1 MERIVA
7 SVESHMREYED
18 KVEAIRITRTFGEA
32 AAAMGAPSPGHVG
45 GGAGGGGGGG
55 DDAAPKS
62 KRSRGGEQSGSGKQE
77 KKSGEEGVGGEGGG
91 DAAPTL
97 KRPRGRPRGVKR
109 KTEEEEGAGGEGS
122 GDGDDGG
129 AAPKLKR
136 PRGRPRSVK
145 RKMVEEEGAG
155 GKGGGDG
162 DGDDDGAT
170 PKMKRSR
177 GKPSGGKKGT
187 KNDEENRLFE
197 EIARRYAMER
207 DALRRLPNGHLE
219 SIVDEAKKELGL
231 EHVEVGTMAKLD
243 KRVRWLYNRHRDQ
256 EGAPNQQMMIVEEIY
271 ARYSRTKIVVNGG
284 KLRPGTL
291 ASIIEGVRLEH
302 GFLPDP
308 RRMRAIRNMVQARF
322 TKEHPELE
330 PANPNRLKIGEL
342 AAEDKRRREALV
354 NEITARYVRTKAA
367 HGKRKMADGT
377 LSRIIEECKND
388 LGIHDFDVPAA
399 SIRGRIN
406 RKSLHVQK
414 LGGGSQRYDAIDA
427 PLVATINSW
436 SGEGISVTRDQGLD
450 LANRLLRGKRM
461 EKDDDGNDVMLDA
474 QWWKTF
480 LHRNKKKLFKNTI
493 PAPAGS
499 GNTAVEDFPAPEQEK
514 ACLQV

>member
-1 MERIVA
+1 VGVA
-7 SVESHMREYED
+7 D
-18 KVEAIRITRTFGEA
+18 
-32 AAAMGAPSPGHVG
+32 
-45 GGAGGGGGGG
+45 GGGG
-55 DDAAPKS
+55 DDAAPKL
-62 KRSRGGEQSGSGKQE
+62 KRSRGGSPSGGGKKGKE
-77 KKSGEEGVGGEGGG
+77 NGEEGVDGEGGG
-91 DAAPTL
+91 DAAL
-97 KRPRGRPRGVKR
+97 KVKRPRGRPRGMKRKTEEKEGAGGEGGGYGDGDDDGAALKVKRPRGRPKGVKR
-109 KTEEEEGAGGEGS
+109 KTEEEEGAGG
-122 GDGDDGG
+122 
-129 AAPKLKR
+129 
-136 PRGRPRSVK
+136 
-145 RKMVEEEGAG
+145 
-155 GKGGGDG
+155 DG
-162 DGDDDGAT
+162 DGDDDGAA

-177 GKPSGGKKGT
+177 GKPSSGKKGM
-187 KNDEENRLFE
+187 KSDDENRLFE
-197 EIARRYAMER
+197 EIARRYALER

-219 SIVDEAKKELGL
+219 NIVDEAKKELGL

-256 EGAPNQQMMIVEEIY
+256 EGAPNQQMIVEEIY

-302 GFLPDP
+302 GYLPDP

-377 LSRIIEECKND
+377 LSRIIEECKTD

-427 PLVATINSW
+427 PLVATINGW

-450 LANRLLRGKRM
+450 LANRLLKGKRM

-480 LHRNKKKLFKNTI
+480 LHRNKKKLVKNT
-493 PAPAGS
+493 PPTPVAGC
-499 GNTAVEDFPAPEQEK
+499 TVVEDFPAPEHEK
-514 ACLQV
+514 ARLQH